1 MKITV
6 LVENTTRDG
15 RLTAEHGL
23 SLYIE
28 TEKHRVLFDMGQGDA
43 FVRNADTLGIDL
55 SSVDIA
61 VLSHGHYDHGGG
73 ISSFFKINKK
83 APVCVSR
90 YAFGE
95 HLNAEGKYI
104 GLNKKLAGND
114 RLFYVN
120 DFLEIDEEL
129 SIYSC
134 NAELRSYPA
143 DSAGLGCVCNGE
155 RGEDDFLHEQYL
167 LIKEKGKRVLISG
180 CSHKGILNICEWF
193 RPDVLVGGFHF
204 MKLDTEG
211 EGREKLLAYA
221 DALSSFPTRYYTA
234 HCTGVEQYAV
244 LKGRMKDKLEYLSC
258 GGAVEI

>member
-1 MKITV
+1 MKIIA

-28 TEKHRVLFDMGQGDA
+28 TEKHRVLFDTGQGDA
-43 FVRNADTLGIDL
+43 FVRNADALGIDL
-55 SSVDIA
+55 SLVDTA

-73 ISSFFKINKK
+73 ISAFLKINKK
-83 APVCVSR
+83 APIYVSR

-95 HLNAEGKYI
+95 HLNAEGRYI
-104 GLNKKLAGND
+104 GLDKRLAGND
-114 RLFYVN
+114 RIAWVN
-120 DFLEIDEEL
+120 DFAELDSEL
-129 SIYSC
+129 SVYSC

-143 DSAGLGCVCNGE
+143 DSAGLSSVCNGE

-193 RPDVLVGGFHF
+193 RPDVLVGGFHL
-204 MKLDTEG
+204 MKISTEG
-211 EGREKLLAYA
+211 EGKEKLSAYA
-221 DALSSFPTRYYTA
+221 DALCSYPTRYYTA

-244 LKGRMKDKLEYLSC
+244 LKSRMKDKLEYLSC
-258 GGAVEI
+258 GGEVEI